1 MAKAIIAKAN
11 EKRLDV
17 TPPGSPDA
25 TAVGG
30 SPEAAAKNVDLQSRA
45 VEPLDVKNQ
54 EVPTGPVRGKAL
66 TVTGQVSP
74 QSTAFY
80 CSTSGSQGA
89 HCGIW
94 QRVQPTVS
102 QS

>member
-30 SPEAAAKNVDLQSRA
+30 SPEAAAKNVDLQR
-45 VEPLDVKNQ
+45 
-54 EVPTGPVRGKAL
+54 
-66 TVTGQVSP
+66 
-74 QSTAFY
+74 
-80 CSTSGSQGA
+80 
-89 HCGIW
+89 
-94 QRVQPTVS
+94 VS
-102 QS
+102 QYVDLQSHSQ